1 MRHYSAL
8 QSPNN
13 QNGFRAKLLLPL
25 FVLFVIF
32 LLSSCSS
39 SKDYL
44 SNTRRSKLKI
54 SRKSTVKNHYSNR
67 VKIADYAENFI
78 KTPYRYAGKTPDGF
92 DCSGFTSFVFRNYGI
107 EIGSSSREQA
117 KAGRSKKM
125 GLVDRGD
132 LLFFGNKNKVSH
144 VGMVYAVENDE
155 IMMIHASSS
164 RGVMI
169 SNLSTSEYWKKKFLF
184 ARDIMSST
192 RNDLAFR

>member
-1 MRHYSAL
+1 MRHYSTL

-44 SNTRRSKLKI
+44 SKTRRSKLKI
-54 SRKSTVKNHYSNR
+54 SRKSTVKNHHSNR
-67 VKIADYAENFI
+67 VKIADYAKNFI

-169 SNLSTSEYWKKKFLF
+169 SNLSASEYWKKKFLF